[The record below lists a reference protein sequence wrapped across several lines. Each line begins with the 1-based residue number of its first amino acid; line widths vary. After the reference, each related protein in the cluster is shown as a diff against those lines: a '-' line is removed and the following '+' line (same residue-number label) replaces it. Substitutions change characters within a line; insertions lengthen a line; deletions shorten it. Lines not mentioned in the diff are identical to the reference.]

1 MKRASLSVVLNIA
14 ESAGRRSP
22 ADRAHIISI
31 ARGSAME
38 CGAVIDV
45 AMATALVTIGAA
57 REVRGLVVRIVQML
71 TKLEASNRNRV
82 GC

>member
-1 MKRASLSVVLNIA
+1 
-14 ESAGRRSP
+14 
-22 ADRAHIISI
+22 
-31 ARGSAME
+31 ME